1 MLKWARCCFHK
12 KCAGTRYIKL
22 VFLHLVGSTGHV
34 VHSGVYGVQNIDKL
48 FFMLGWARCG
58 FHKKDIGTHYAEPVF
73 LHLVGS
79 MGRAVHSGAA

>member
-1 MLKWARCCFHK
+1 
-12 KCAGTRYIKL
+12 
-22 VFLHLVGSTGHV
+22 